1 MESPCTT
8 TGHLDF
14 EIALARAGGELELLR
29 EIAALFLEY
38 CDQWM
43 TEIREAVA
51 RGDAQA
57 VENGAHGLKG
67 SVANFGAEAA
77 VEAALHLE
85 QLGRR
90 RDLTVVAKAVHT
102 LEIALAALRPELE
115 ALCQVANVPVTA
127 P

>member
-1 MESPCTT
+1 MESLGTT
-8 TGHLDF
+8 KAHLDF
-14 EIALARAGGELELLR
+14 EVALARAGGDLGLLR
-29 EIAALFLEY
+29 DIATVFLQY

-77 VEAALHLE
+77 VDAALRLE

-90 RDLTVVAKAVHT
+90 RDLTTVAKAIHT
-102 LEIALAALRPELE
+102 LESALAALRPELE
-115 ALCQVANVPVTA
+115 AL
-127 P
+127 

>member
-1 MESPCTT
+1 MESLSPTT
-8 TGHLDF
+8 AHLDF
-14 EIALARAGGELELLR
+14 EVALARAGDDLELLR
-29 EIAALFLEY
+29 EIAALFLEN

-43 TEIREAVA
+43 TEIRQAVA

-57 VENGAHGLKG
+57 VEDGAHTLKG
-67 SVANFGAEAA
+67 SVATFGAEAA

-90 RDLTVVAKAVHT
+90 RDLTIAAEAVHT

-115 ALCQVANVPVTA
+115 AL
-127 P
+127 

>member
-1 MESPCTT
+1 MESLGPTT
-8 TGHLDF
+8 AHLDF
-14 EIALARAGGELELLR
+14 EVALSRAGDDLELLR
-29 EIAALFLEY
+29 EIAALFLEN

-43 TEIREAVA
+43 TEIRLAAA

-57 VENGAHGLKG
+57 VSDGAHGLKG

-77 VEAALHLE
+77 VEAALRLE

-90 RDLTVVAKAVHT
+90 RDLTVVDKAVHA

-115 ALCQVANVPVTA
+115 AL
-127 P
+127 

>member
-1 MESPCTT
+1 MESLSPTT
-8 TGHLDF
+8 AHLDF
-14 EIALARAGGELELLR
+14 EVALARAGDDLELLR
-29 EIAALFLEY
+29 DIAALFLQH

-77 VEAALHLE
+77 VEAALRLE

-90 RDLTVVAKAVHT
+90 RDLTVVAKAVDT
-102 LEIALAALRPELE
+102 LESALAALRPELE
-115 ALCQVANVPVTA
+115 ALQYLVTA

>member
-1 MESPCTT
+1 MESLGPTT
-8 TGHLDF
+8 VHLDF
-14 EIALARAGGELELLR
+14 EIALERAGGDLELLR
-29 EIAALFLEY
+29 DIAALFLEH

-43 TEIREAVA
+43 TEIREAAA

-57 VENGAHGLKG
+57 VEHGAHGLKG

-77 VEAALHLE
+77 VEAALRLE

-90 RDLTVVAKAVHT
+90 RDLTVVDKAVHA

-115 ALCQVANVPVTA
+115 AL
-127 P
+127 

>member
-1 MESPCTT
+1 MESLASTT
-8 TGHLDF
+8 AHLDF
-14 EIALARAGGELELLR
+14 EVALARAGGDLELLR
-29 EIAALFLEY
+29 EIAVLFLQH
-38 CDQWM
+38 CDHWM

-51 RGDAQA
+51 CGDAQA

-77 VEAALHLE
+77 VEAALRLE

-90 RDLTVVAKAVHT
+90 RDLTVVDQAVHA

-115 ALCQVANVPVTA
+115 AL
-127 P
+127 